1 MSSSCVIIPKVA
13 KLDSLCLNGNGGSQ
27 NTSKDC
33 RFLRLTH
40 RVKLSKGGKV
50 PSQEKKKLSTSI
62 SISCSPTKAKYISL
76 QNEKLEEYKKGEG
89 EPIKTNRPKIK
100 KQKRSSSW
108 RRKKK
113 KKKKDKG

>member
-1 MSSSCVIIPKVA
+1 M
-13 KLDSLCLNGNGGSQ
+13 L
-27 NTSKDC
+27 
-33 RFLRLTH
+33 
-40 RVKLSKGGKV
+40 
-50 PSQEKKKLSTSI
+50 
-62 SISCSPTKAKYISL
+62 L